1 MARYKAIIEYD
12 GTDFAGFQRQ
22 APTVGPTVQGE
33 VESALARISDGKL
46 ITVMGAGRTD
56 SGVHASGQV
65 IAFELDWGHGTEA
78 LTRALNA
85 NLPRTIAARS
95 VSECATDFHPRFS
108 AKGRRY
114 RYSIY
119 NAPIRS
125 PLRERFAWRVWPA
138 LELAAMQEASQHLL
152 GRRDFGTFG
161 TAPEPGGHTT
171 RTVREARWEK
181 PDGGGTLNFYIEAD
195 AFLFRMVRCIVGT
208 LKIVGTG
215 EMTVA
220 DFAEAIQAANRSR
233 AGTLAPPNGLCLI
246 EVIY

>member
-1 MARYKAIIEYD
+1 LARYKAILEYD

-22 APTVGPTVQGE
+22 APTVGPTIQGE
-33 VESALARISDGKL
+33 VESALARIGGGK
-46 ITVMGAGRTD
+46 TVTVFGAGRTD

-65 IAFELDWGHGTEA
+65 IAFELEWAHDTGA

-85 NLPRTIAARS
+85 NLPRAIAVLS
-95 VSECATDFHPRFS
+95 VSECAADFHPRFS
-108 AKGRRY
+108 AQGRRY

-125 PLRERFAWRVWPA
+125 PLRERFAWQVWPA
-138 LELAAMQEASQHLL
+138 LDVAAMQAASRHLI

-161 TAPEPGGHTT
+161 TSPEPGGHTA

-181 PDGGGTLNFYIEAD
+181 LDGGQTLNFYIEAD
-195 AFLFRMVRCIVGT
+195 AFLYRMVRSIVGT
-208 LKIVGTG
+208 LKMVGTG
-215 EMTVA
+215 EMAAA
-220 DFAEAIQAANRSR
+220 DFEAALEAADRSR
-233 AGTLAPPNGLCLI
+233 AGTPAPPNGLCLI